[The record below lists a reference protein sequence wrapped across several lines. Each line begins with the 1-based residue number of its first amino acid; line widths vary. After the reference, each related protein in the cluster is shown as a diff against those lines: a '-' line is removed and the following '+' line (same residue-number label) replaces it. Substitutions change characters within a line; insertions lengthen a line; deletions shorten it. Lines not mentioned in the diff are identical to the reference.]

1 MVKEVHSLPNSLYCL
16 CGEILVWCQNGV
28 EWLERTH
35 RVPSRLIDSAFAI
48 DPLHHQTSAQF
59 DEGGAKGLLLNNL
72 RVYGDC
78 HVLFDSFKIP
88 GKSVPEA
95 TRDDGIISIDICC
108 AKVLWLWNYM
118 LVLGFF
124 PLSAGRFFVCDP
136 LSIDCFG
143 PSLLASEPFTF
154 PDAGDEDRSERVDDY
169 LF

>member
-1 MVKEVHSLPNSLYCL
+1 MDLRIFKFSYTELKKKDCGMVSFNLQSPCHLYLLLSICVLLLPLKMTRWKA
-16 CGEILVWCQNGV
+16 I
-28 EWLERTH
+28 LERALKKAA
-35 RVPSRLIDSAFAI
+35 SAI

-72 RVYGDC
+72 RIYGDC
-78 HVLFDSFKIP
+78 HVLFDSFEIP

-143 PSLLASEPFTF
+143 PSLL
-154 PDAGDEDRSERVDDY
+154 V
-169 LF
+169 